1 MSTYNGYL
9 FQNAVIART
18 LKSRLYF
25 ISVILFPTVHQYKER
40 EDIFSS
46 HKYETCRV
54 QSIHSFIHS
63 FIQGLYE
70 DELLVVPTLTNVK
83 ENDISGFEDGSTK
96 DV

>member
-9 FQNAVIART
+9 FQNALIART

-25 ISVILFPTVHQYKER
+25 ISVILFPTVYQYKER

-54 QSIHSFIHS
+54 QSIHSFI
-63 FIQGLYE
+63 QGLYE
-70 DELLVVPTLTNVK
+70 DELLVVPKLTNVK
-83 ENDISGFEDGSTK
+83 ENDFSSFEDRSTK

>member
-25 ISVILFPTVHQYKER
+25 ISVILFPTVYQYKER
-40 EDIFSS
+40 EDIFSF

-54 QSIHSFIHS
+54 QSIHS

-70 DELLVVPTLTNVK
+70 DELLVVPKQTNVK
-83 ENDISGFEDGSTK
+83 ENDFSGFEDGSTK